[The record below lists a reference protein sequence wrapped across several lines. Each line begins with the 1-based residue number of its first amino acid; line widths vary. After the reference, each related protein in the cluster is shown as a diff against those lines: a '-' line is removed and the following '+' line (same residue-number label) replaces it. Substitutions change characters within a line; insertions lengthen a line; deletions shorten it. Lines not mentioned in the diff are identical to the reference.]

1 MKYTTLIFSKVLS
14 PTQCL
19 LTNHVSYLEVKEDR
33 CNLMKPLSRI
43 KMYRVEWL
51 GGGGYLCNITQI
63 LCLFKMKQK
72 FCISFFPKSG
82 FELVSIFAWETADIL
97 FVDF

>member
-14 PTQCL
+14 QTQCL

-51 GGGGYLCNITQI
+51 GGGD
-63 LCLFKMKQK
+63 
-72 FCISFFPKSG
+72 ISAISHKYYVYSR
-82 FELVSIFAWETADIL
+82 
-97 FVDF
+97 

>member
-43 KMYRVEWL
+43 EMYRVEWFGRISL
-51 GGGGYLCNITQI
+51 PYHTNIMFIQDETKV
-63 LCLFKMKQK
+63 LHK
-72 FCISFFPKSG
+72 FRIG
-82 FELVSIFAWETADIL
+82 FHICVGNS
-97 FVDF
+97 